1 MPFCT
6 LNAAFAVASATFVGG
21 AVVAARSGADAES
34 ALGRWRRARDA
45 KIAAEEVR
53 RGVCARPRA
62 QTLEGTRADARGVR
76 GDLGRATRDGGRRE
90 TRDWITREETDRRR
104 ERARTTGGEEREQKG

>member
-34 ALGRWRRARDA
+34 ALGRWRRARDE

-53 RGVCARPRA
+53 GRASRPRA
-62 QTLEGTRADARGVR
+62 PFEARA
-76 GDLGRATRDGGRRE
+76 GRQA
-90 TRDWITREETDRRR
+90 
-104 ERARTTGGEEREQKG
+104 AKKGAKKGKGNKKK

>member
-34 ALGRWRRARDA
+34 ALGRWRRARDE
-45 KIAAEEVR
+45 KIAAEEAVK
-53 RGVCARPRA
+53 
-62 QTLEGTRADARGVR
+62 
-76 GDLGRATRDGGRRE
+76 
-90 TRDWITREETDRRR
+90 
-104 ERARTTGGEEREQKG
+104 KGAKKGKGNKKK

>member
-21 AVVAARSGADAES
+21 AVVAASSGADAES
-34 ALGRWRRARDA
+34 ALGRWRRARDE

-53 RGVCARPRA
+53 GRASRPRA
-62 QTLEGTRADARGVR
+62 LRKARGGGAGGDARGR
-76 GDLGRATRDGGRRE
+76 GRESRRE
-90 TRDWITREETDRRR
+90 TREGAGERRG
-104 ERARTTGGEEREQKG
+104 TG